1 MLTARPINA
10 QTWNLATDFSAT
22 NNPNGVWSY
31 GAKEATLSADL
42 ILYTDTTAIPAHY
55 GTQQLA
61 GWTNPATGIIPY
73 VAKNTSAQDWNYDGT
88 SEGGGPAVLHPQE
101 VLLHPSSFGNRY
113 SVVRWTAPRA
123 GRYAVSA
130 LFRRFENK
138 AGVNSSYAVL
148 QNGVALPEGSGIL
161 TDFDTPDSSVNYTN
175 ASIALN
181 EGDVL
186 EFAVGIGTDGTSN
199 TDGTTL

>member
-1 MLTARPINA
+1 MEGENLSTVASTLVRREDKSMSRFLFVLLLSMLSLTMLTARPINA

-101 VLLHPSSFGNRY
+101 V
-113 SVVRWTAPRA
+113 TA
-123 GRYAVSA
+123 S
-130 LFRRFENK
+130 LFLRK
-138 AGVNSSYAVL
+138 
-148 QNGVALPEGSGIL
+148 
-161 TDFDTPDSSVNYTN
+161 
-175 ASIALN
+175 
-181 EGDVL
+181 
-186 EFAVGIGTDGTSN
+186 
-199 TDGTTL
+199 